1 MRIDEIKFKI
11 DNKNDVL
18 SRSFIK
24 LKIVICYGCKLIVV
38 IFDNEI
44 FYKKVELEVLVS
56 CDFVFEFKIDFF
68 VKENVYVSVS

>member
-1 MRIDEIKFKI
+1 M
-11 DNKNDVL
+11 
-18 SRSFIK
+18 
-24 LKIVICYGCKLIVV
+24 

-68 VKENVYVSVS
+68 VKENFYVSVS